1 MNKKEQATANK
12 FVKVMTDACIV
23 TNILLMCLS
32 VTLDAE
38 HLFKLAALSA
48 TLLIL
53 SRVYRH
59 YEPKQKDKK

>member
-38 HLFKLAALSA
+38 HLFK
-48 TLLIL
+48 
-53 SRVYRH
+53 
-59 YEPKQKDKK
+59 